1 MEEVVQIS
9 LTRSRMCSLRPPSS
23 RPYLQNYT
31 PEWETG
37 RRMKLIT
44 WLIATMVFL
53 LSSCSGDRARTYEDL
68 AEVRQT
74 NDYSVLSEIA
84 VPADARKISVNFDA
98 ETSYYYVSY
107 ITSTARHSIK
117 ALGLS
122 PISGPALESA
132 RQSIGFG
139 VTLPDDAAVYAGCV
153 DRWRHPPAGE
163 PVEKEVLFLAN
174 AGGRQHQW
182 NELYRTQSIRQ
193 ICGSE

>member
-1 MEEVVQIS
+1 
-9 LTRSRMCSLRPPSS
+9 MCSLRPSVVASIPSELHA
-23 RPYLQNYT
+23 RVEN
-31 PEWETG
+31 G
-37 RRMKLIT
+37 GRMKSLN
-44 WLIATMVFL
+44 WVIATMVFL

-107 ITSTARHSIK
+107 ITSTTRHSIK

-122 PISGPALESA
+122 RISGPALESA
-132 RQSIGFG
+132 RKSIGFG
-139 VTLPDDAAVYAGCV
+139 ETLPDDAAVYAGCV
-153 DRWRHPPAGE
+153 DSWRHPPAGE

-182 NELYRTQSIRQ
+182 NELYRTQFIRQ